1 MNLWHDIDPGKADA
15 MNVIIEIPRNSRN
28 KYEIDKATG
37 LIALD
42 RVLHTAQVYPI
53 DYGFVPKTL
62 WDDDDALDAMV
73 LTTEPLA
80 PGILVPAR
88 PVGLMDMVD
97 DGDPDAKVLCVPTD
111 DPRWANVKDL
121 KDVNPHTVKE
131 LEHFFCTYKQ
141 LQGKTCEIKTW
152 EGADKAKAAFERARS
167 LYAEKYKTQP

>member
-1 MNLWHDIDPGKADA
+1 MNLWHDIDPGTADE

-28 KYEIDKATG
+28 KYEIDKETG

-80 PGILVPAR
+80 PGILVSAR
-88 PVGLMDMVD
+88 PIGIMDMVD
-97 DGDPDAKVLCVPTD
+97 DGDPDAKILCVPTG
-111 DPRWANVKDL
+111 DPRWKNVQDL
-121 KDVNPHTVKE
+121 RDVNPHTIKE

-141 LQGKTCEIKTW
+141 LQGKTCEIR
-152 EGADKAKAAFERARS
+152 GFDGVDKAREAFERS
-167 LYAEKYKTQP
+167 KKLYNEKFGT